1 MVGGAVVTI
10 TGKGFRLPGLTNQVE
25 VYHYGGTL
33 MGQMAGAASC
43 CEYVVLGG
51 VCNVTSGSLT
61 SISASYLTPYRI
73 D

>member
-1 MVGGAVVTI
+1 MVGGAMVTI

-33 MGQMAGAASC
+33 LGQMA
-43 CEYVVLGG
+43 G

-61 SISASYLTPYRI
+61 SASESYLVAIGLPKSLARRMLT
-73 D
+73 